1 MKPTILN
8 REFQHPADGW
18 YQIEPKG
25 EHPNRPAGIVQV
37 IDDEAATAIVNRFN
51 ADAAAGTLRHGHEML
66 IDHEHFASDADKESR
81 AYGWLAELQNRED
94 GIYGRVRWTT
104 TGKAAVDGGDYRF
117 WSTEYDPSDL
127 VPVKNRTNAANASKG
142 TYVRPTRLDGLSL
155 TNMNNNLGQR
165 PITNRGQSNDLRRG
179 ADASAAG
186 KQEKQN
192 QRTMMKSVATKLGLS
207 AEASEEAVLA
217 AVTSVMNRA
226 ETAEA
231 SLGPAKN
238 RVTEL
243 ETTNQGLMTEQVDA
257 LLDAHGVKEEK
268 VRNRL
273 KPVLGALKNRQE
285 RIDALGDF
293 GFKLGEVNPAAT
305 TQQRKLHNR
314 DTKAPDDA
322 GGAGDTAAENAR
334 VIKIQNRACELQK
347 QMPTL
352 STATAYT
359 MAGREIS

>member
-37 IDDEAATAIVNRFN
+37 IDDDAATVIVNRFN

-66 IDHEHFASDADKESR
+66 IDHEHFASEPDKESR

-117 WSTEYDPSDL
+117 WSTEYDPADL
-127 VPVKNRTNAANASKG
+127 VPVRNRTNATNGKH
-142 TYVRPTRLDGLSL
+142 VRPTRLDGLSL
-155 TNMNNNLGQR
+155 TNMNNNRGQR
-165 PITNRGQSNDLRRG
+165 PITNKDQRPDEFRRG
-179 ADASAAG
+179 ADALAAG
-186 KQEKQN
+186 KQEKHN
-192 QRTMMKSVATKLGLS
+192 QRTMMKLVATKLGLS

-217 AVTSVMNRA
+217 AVTNVMGRA

-231 SLGPAKN
+231 ALGPVKN

-243 ETTNQGLMTEQVDA
+243 ETTNQGLMTEQVDT

-273 KPVLGALKNRQE
+273 KPVLGGLKNRQE
-285 RIDALGDF
+285 RIDALADF
-293 GFKLGEVNPAAT
+293 GFKAGSREQGAGSQPQT
-305 TQQRKLHNR
+305 KLRNR
-314 DTKAPDDA
+314 DTKAPADA
-322 GGAGDTAAENAR
+322 DGAGDTAAEQTR
-334 VIKIQNRACELQK
+334 VTKIQNRACEMQK
-347 QMPTL
+347 QIPNL
-352 STATAYT
+352 SIATAYT
-359 MAGREIS
+359 MAAKEIS